1 MEDTITKMASVIKD
15 PDLYRLFE
23 NSFPNSLDTAV
34 KWKGYAVDNPKEE
47 LTFLMYV
54 ELISANLHGQ

>member
-1 MEDTITKMASVIKD
+1 MASVIKD

-54 ELISANLHGQ
+54 ELISANLDRH